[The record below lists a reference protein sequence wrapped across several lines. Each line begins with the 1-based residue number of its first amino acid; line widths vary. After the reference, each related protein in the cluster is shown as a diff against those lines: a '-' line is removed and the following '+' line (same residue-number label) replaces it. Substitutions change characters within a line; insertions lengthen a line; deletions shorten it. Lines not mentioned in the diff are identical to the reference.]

1 MTIQWIRPSTNPTSI
16 LRMFLHYSPSLLT
29 SPLLPSQEE
38 VYRSMLK
45 SQTTQGVQSLRHKVI
60 ITLLTGAC
68 RPLDSDESPISSSCS
83 FLFFS
88 RPPAQPEVF
97 DIHLFPN
104 DLEPRDDTLS
114 PKGMVVWALNTI
126 QTTLCNVQTHDL
138 WARRTLTW
146 VVLASQRTDDSRD

>member
-1 MTIQWIRPSTNPTSI
+1 MNTAFNQPNLHSAHVSALFPLSSNFPTSS
-16 LRMFLHYSPSLLT
+16 FPPS
-29 SPLLPSQEE
+29 SQEE

-45 SQTTQGVQSLRHKVI
+45 SQTTQGVQSLRHKII

-83 FLFFS
+83 FFFFS
-88 RPPAQPEVF
+88 RPSAQPEVF
-97 DIHLFPN
+97 DIQLFPN

-126 QTTLCNVQTHDL
+126 QTTLCNVQTHHDL
-138 WARRTLTW
+138 WARRTLT
-146 VVLASQRTDDSRD
+146 